1 MQEYVPQSLLSHLTS
16 FHLER
21 FGWSSDELELVRDI
35 LRKARLLK
43 KMRGTS
49 NLTDLEANPVLLKE
63 LLNFPRLC
71 KTCKIAIVN

>member
-1 MQEYVPQSLLSHLTS
+1 MQEYVPQSLLSHLES

-21 FGWSSDELELVRDI
+21 CGWSSDELELVRDI

-43 KMRGTS
+43 KMTITS

-63 LLNFPRLC
+63 LLNFPRLS